1 MRTLAGG
8 VVLAAV
14 LAAAGMGV
22 SGCVSTDTFDKH
34 VEENNAQ
41 HAALSGR
48 IDELSSRVGALDGRI
63 NQVAQAAQAAQARAD
78 AAHTL
83 AQGHFVA
90 QEVGRESVS
99 FETGKSGLSDEAKM
113 TLTALAER
121 LKSENKNVHLEIL
134 GHADYRGGKQY
145 NRQLGRER
153 AGNVARF
160 LHDQGVPG
168 SKMQLGSYG
177 EDQANQEAKT
187 AEGLAEN
194 RRVDVVIT
202 GP

>member
-48 IDELSSRVGALDGRI
+48 IDELASRVGALDGRV
-63 NQVAQAAQAAQARAD
+63 NQVSQAAQAAHARAD
-78 AAHTL
+78 AAYTL
-83 AQGHFVA
+83 AQGHFTA
-90 QEVGRESVS
+90 QEVGRESVN
-99 FETGKSGLSDEAKM
+99 FDTGKATLSDEAKM

-121 LKSENKNVHLEIL
+121 LKSENKNVFLEVI
-134 GHADYRGGKQY
+134 GHADYRGGSKY
-145 NRQLGRER
+145 NRDLGRER
-153 AGNVARF
+153 AQYVARF
-160 LHDQGVPG
+160 LHSQGVPG
-168 SKMQLGSYG
+168 SKIQLGSAG
-177 EDQANQEAKT
+177 EDQAAQDAKT
-187 AEGLAEN
+187 AEALAEN

-202 GP
+202 AP

>member
-1 MRTLAGG
+1 MRNLAGG
-8 VVLAAV
+8 VVLAAL

-34 VEENNAQ
+34 VEEENGKIAG
-41 HAALSGR
+41 LSAR
-48 IDELSSRVGALDGRI
+48 IDELGGRVSALDGRV
-63 NQVAQAAQAAQARAD
+63 NQAAQAAQAAQGRAD
-78 AAHTL
+78 AAYTL

-90 QEVGRESVS
+90 TEVGRESVS
-99 FETGKSGLSDEAKM
+99 FETGKAALSDEAKM
-113 TLTALAER
+113 TLTALAGR
-121 LKSENKNVHLEIL
+121 LKSENKNVFLEIL

-177 EDQANQEAKT
+177 EDQPK
-187 AEGLAEN
+187 AEGKDADALAEN
-194 RRVDVVIT
+194 RRVDVVVT
-202 GP
+202 QP

>member
-22 SGCVSTDTFDKH
+22 SGCVTTDTFDKH

-48 IDELSSRVGALDGRI
+48 IDELAGRVTALDGRV
-63 NQVAQAAQAAQARAD
+63 NQVSQAAQAAQRRAD
-78 AAHTL
+78 EAHTL

-90 QEVGRESVS
+90 QEVGRESVT
-99 FETGKSGLSDEAKM
+99 FETGKSALSDEAKA
-113 TLTALAER
+113 TLTTLAER
-121 LKSENKNVHLEIL
+121 LKSENKNVHLEVL
-134 GHADYRGGKQY
+134 GHADYRGNAKY
-145 NRQLGRER
+145 NRQLGRDR
-153 AGNVARF
+153 AANVARF
-160 LHDQGVPG
+160 LHEQGVPG
-168 SKMQLGSYG
+168 SKMQMGSYG
-177 EDQANQEAKT
+177 EDKATQDAKT
-187 AEGLAEN
+187 AEALAEN

-202 GP
+202 Q